1 MSPQVTP
8 PAVAL
13 AGVSKAFGATRAVS
27 DVSFTVRAGTVH
39 ALLGENGA
47 GKSTTMKLLS
57 GLIEPDEGTIAID
70 GREVRLRS
78 PRDAHRAGIRTA
90 FQELT
95 LVRDL
100 SVLDNM
106 LIPAAPMSFLGT
118 LRRKQVAENVA
129 AHFAR
134 LGLAVDLH
142 AEVGRLDLALRQ
154 KIEIARALYRQ
165 PRLLLL
171 DEPTSALAGSDV
183 EWLGALIADAKA
195 RGITVL
201 FISHRMPEVR
211 AFCDDMTVL
220 RNGKRVASGAVAD
233 FTDAQVVEMIIGRSL
248 DQTFPPRRAVPV
260 ADRPAPV
267 LETRGLAAGAK
278 LSDVDLVLRPGEILG
293 VAALE
298 GQGQRGLFRLLAG
311 LETPAGG
318 VIRVDGKV
326 AAYHSPRAALRCGS
340 GISYLPEERKTE
352 GFLAGLSAATN
363 VVLPLLSRVG
373 RAGFIGR
380 RDEERA
386 AQPSADQVALNPRYL
401 GFAIG
406 DLSGGNQQKAL
417 MARTL
422 ATGARTLLLFDPTR
436 GVDVG
441 TKESIYAAIRAFAE
455 RGGSVLFYSSEL
467 PEIVQ
472 LADRC
477 LVLYGGQVFRELQGD
492 DIAEQTLVAA
502 MIGHDPHGPAG
513 RAPAPFAT
521 PAHAV
526 AENAR

>member
-1 MSPQVTP
+1 MSPQETP

-78 PRDAHRAGIRTA
+78 PRDAHHAGIRTA

-118 LRRKQVAENVA
+118 LRRKQVAEDVA

-220 RNGKRVASGAVAD
+220 RNGRRVASGAVAD

-267 LETRGLAAGAK
+267 LETRGLTAGAK

-293 VAALE
+293 VAGLQGMGQKELFSACFGALPIR
-298 GQGQRGLFRLLAG
+298 RGEL
-311 LETPAGG
+311 
-318 VIRVDGKV
+318 RVDGRPV
-326 AAYHSPRAALRCGS
+326 HLSSPADALHPSLRIGFV
-340 GISYLPEERKTE
+340 PEDRKTE
-352 GFLAGLSAATN
+352 GLFLNLDGTTNASLPVIDSFCRHGLID
-363 VVLPLLSRVG
+363 
-373 RAGFIGR
+373 RAS
-380 RDEERA
+380 ERA
-386 AQPSADQVALNPRYL
+386 ATDRVFAAVDVAAVAAFKAA
-401 GFAIG
+401 GAF
-406 DLSGGNQQKAL
+406 SGGNQQKIAVAKWL
-417 MARTL
+417 VAQSRI
-422 ATGARTLLLFDPTR
+422 LLLFDPTR
-436 GVDVG
+436 GIDVG
-441 TKESIYAAIRAFAE
+441 TKHQLYELIRAFADA
-455 RGGSVLFYSSEL
+455 GGAVLFHSTEIPEL
-467 PEIVQ
+467 VH
-472 LADRC
+472 LSDRAI
-477 LVLYGGQVFRELQGD
+477 VLYEGRVTARLELDALDERTVMRAVLGHGATRLTD
-492 DIAEQTLVAA
+492 GAA
-502 MIGHDPHGPAG
+502 A
-513 RAPAPFAT
+513 
-521 PAHAV
+521 
-526 AENAR
+526 

>member
-293 VAALE
+293 VAGLQGMGQKELFSACFGALPIR
-298 GQGQRGLFRLLAG
+298 RGEL
-311 LETPAGG
+311 
-318 VIRVDGKV
+318 RVDGRPV
-326 AAYHSPRAALRCGS
+326 HLSSPADALHPSLRIGFV
-340 GISYLPEERKTE
+340 PEDRKTE
-352 GFLAGLSAATN
+352 GLFLNLDGTTNASLPVIDSFCRHGLIDRATERAATN
-363 VVLPLLSRVG
+363 LVFAAVDVAAVAAFKA
-373 RAGFIGR
+373 AGAF
-380 RDEERA
+380 
-386 AQPSADQVALNPRYL
+386 
-401 GFAIG
+401 
-406 DLSGGNQQKAL
+406 SGGNQQKIAFAKWL
-417 MARTL
+417 VAQSRI
-422 ATGARTLLLFDPTR
+422 LLLFDPTR
-436 GVDVG
+436 GIDVG
-441 TKESIYAAIRAFAE
+441 TKHQLYELIRAFADA
-455 RGGSVLFYSSEL
+455 GGAVLFHSTEIPEL
-467 PEIVQ
+467 VH
-472 LADRC
+472 LSDRAI
-477 LVLYGGQVFRELQGD
+477 VLYEGRVTARLELDALDERTVMRAVLGHGATRLTD
-492 DIAEQTLVAA
+492 GAA
-502 MIGHDPHGPAG
+502 A
-513 RAPAPFAT
+513 
-521 PAHAV
+521 
-526 AENAR
+526 